1 MYASACILGLSL
13 TCIATAAFTLPSS
26 NGFFFTTS
34 KGTSFPCKN
43 NVEGDI
49 VSLRPTGCVCD
60 LSIKKILILHFI
72 QFLILVR
79 ASLVYDLLYKSFCNY
94 RRIALITNLDHF
106 SQVLDLG
113 PFVMV
118 CHGPELC

>member
-13 TCIATAAFTLPSS
+13 TWIATGAFTLPSS
-26 NGFFFTTS
+26 NVFFFTSS
-34 KGTSFPCKN
+34 KGTYFPCKN
-43 NVEGDI
+43 KVEGD
-49 VSLRPTGCVCD
+49 VMSLGPTGCVGD

-72 QFLILVR
+72 QFFILVR
-79 ASLVYDLLYKSFCNY
+79 ASLAYDLLYKSFCSY
-94 RRIALITNLDHF
+94 RRIALIINLDHF

-118 CHGPELC
+118 

>member
-72 QFLILVR
+72 QFLILVG

-118 CHGPELC
+118 